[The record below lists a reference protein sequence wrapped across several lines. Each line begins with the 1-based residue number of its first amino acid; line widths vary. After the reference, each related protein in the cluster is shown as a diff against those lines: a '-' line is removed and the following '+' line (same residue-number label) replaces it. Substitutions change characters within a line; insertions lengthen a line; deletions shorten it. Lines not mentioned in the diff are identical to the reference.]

1 MQEDDEASSTVK
13 STITV
18 SNYLE
23 LSSLLFCM
31 KTTSI
36 TTISET
42 CHSELVLSYAHSI
55 IRAVRVLFTC
65 IHSRVN
71 SLTPLSLFNQL
82 L

>member
-42 CHSELVLSYAHSI
+42 VILNSYF
-55 IRAVRVLFTC
+55 RM
-65 IHSRVN
+65 
-71 SLTPLSLFNQL
+71 LTA
-82 L
+82 